1 MQTAAAPAS
10 HTAVSFDGSHIS
22 FRDFGGLGPVLIL
35 LPGWACVQTIWDNA
49 VSQLQMFRVVSL
61 DFAGFGLSTAG
72 QREWTI
78 ENFARDVR
86 AVLHALDLSDVT
98 LIGHSMGGAVA
109 LEAAYLQSER
119 VARVIGCDS
128 FTYAEFYERFD
139 ERLMDD
145 VLASYR
151 SDYIGTVRGMIV
163 GYMLQR
169 GDPALA
175 SHVSDMM
182 AGARPE
188 YALPAME
195 HFLRWDVTAS
205 LQRCPVPVFT
215 VNARPFLKPEA
226 QRRYE
231 NRIQISTIDG
241 VGHFLM
247 MEQPAAFAN
256 AVTDILQRDRA

>member
-1 MQTAAAPAS
+1 MQAAAAPACH
-10 HTAVSFDGSHIS
+10 HTVSFDGSRIS
-22 FRDFGGLGPVLIL
+22 YRDFGGPGPALVL
-35 LPGWACVQTIWDNA
+35 LPGWACVQTTWDQA
-49 VSQLQMFRVVSL
+49 IPHLRAFRVVSL
-61 DFAGFGLSTAG
+61 DFAGFGSSTG
-72 QREWTI
+72 GTREWTM

-86 AVLHALDLSDVT
+86 AVLHALDLRGVT

-109 LEAAYLQSER
+109 LEAAYLQPER

-128 FTYAEFYERFD
+128 FTYDEFYERLD

-145 VLASYR
+145 VLGSYR
-151 SDYIGTVRGMIV
+151 SDYAGTTRGIV
-163 GYMLQR
+163 AGCMLEG
-169 GDPALA
+169 GDAALA
-175 SHVSDMM
+175 SRVSDMM

-188 YALPAME
+188 YAVPAME
-195 HFLRWDVTAS
+195 HLLRWDVTGS

-215 VNARPFLKPEA
+215 VNARPFLKPQA

-231 NRIQISTIDG
+231 DRIQISTIEG

-256 AVTDILQRDRA
+256 AITDILQRDQA